1 MKPSLT
7 FILPI
12 LILALSSCSSSPV
25 VKNINYADN
34 SQQLFI
40 DSKINNQ
47 VAISDKDKELL
58 RDILNNLFLY
68 KGLSDGDLITLESYI
83 EKDYIIK
90 VALSEVAS
98 VISNNIKLRKSGKL
112 KISYLTNKT
121 NKEYLIESLLK
132 KSYPFELSFTSGYK
146 IDTN

>member
-12 LILALSSCSSSPV
+12 LILVLSSCSSSPV

-47 VAISDKDKELL
+47 VAISDKDRQLL
-58 RDILNNLFLY
+58 SDILNNLFLY

-83 EKDYIIK
+83 EKNYFFFK
-90 VALSEVAS
+90 TKLAQRTSAS
-98 VISNNIKLRKSGKL
+98 PFAVIYLIPYESNN
-112 KISYLTNKT
+112 
-121 NKEYLIESLLK
+121 
-132 KSYPFELSFTSGYK
+132 F
-146 IDTN
+146 